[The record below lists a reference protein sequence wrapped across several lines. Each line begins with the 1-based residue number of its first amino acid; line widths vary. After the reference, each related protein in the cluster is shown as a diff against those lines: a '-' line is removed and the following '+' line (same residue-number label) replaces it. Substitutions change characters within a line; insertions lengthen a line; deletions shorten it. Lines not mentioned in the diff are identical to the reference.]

1 MRLRKINLSGFK
13 SFVDPTTIGLPGNL
27 IGVVGPNG
35 CGKSNVIDAVR
46 WVMGEVSAK
55 HLRGDSMA
63 DVIFNGSTSR
73 KPVGQASVE
82 LVFDNS
88 EGRAGGQYAQY
99 AEISVK
105 RQVSRE
111 GQSTYFLNS
120 SRCRRR
126 DIMDIFLG
134 TGLGPRS
141 YAIIEQGMISRLI
154 EARPEELRDFLEE
167 AAGISKYKERRRET
181 ENRIRH
187 TRENL
192 DRLNDIRDEL
202 ARQLTHLKRQA
213 TMAEKYKLYKADE
226 RRAKVELLG
235 LRWRQ
240 LDGEVVREEHLI
252 EAQKTVFEAAVA
264 EQRRTESELENQRE
278 HQTQVNEAFNEAY
291 RQVMDAGSEIAQVEA
306 NIKHLKRR
314 GEQATELL
322 GKERSASVDAER
334 HLQSDE
340 RRLTEL
346 AAAMGYEQPRAQELE
361 IRATQAREVL
371 DGAEQAM
378 NAWNATWDNF
388 NQRAQQPAQAAQ
400 GERARIQHLD
410 ERLSRIGQRDSKL
423 AQELEGLSPQDL
435 QETVVGA
442 KASLAGCELEQERIR
457 QSIEER
463 REALSW
469 ARDEEADHG
478 KKLHAVRERLQ
489 QARGRLASLTA
500 LQQDALGKN
509 EGRLQSWLRTQG
521 LEDLPRLAEVIKVD
535 DGWEGAVEFVLGG
548 FLEALCADGGIDGA
562 AVLERLDSGRLCLL
576 DEAHRG
582 SIRPRDGWSPLSDKI
597 VADRSIG
604 DLVGHVYTAPDMA
617 TARAMRAQLLPG
629 ESVITPNGHWYG
641 PSWLSRQC
649 SAPGEEGILARE
661 RVIDDLQAE
670 TGEMNADR
678 EALEQGLEHA
688 RTLRRNEEEA
698 LAGLQ
703 DSAAGA
709 NRQYAILRAEL
720 GGRESELEQTRS
732 RIDRLIR
739 EREELGTERVQVG
752 EALSKARM
760 RLERLTD
767 EMADLEMERVELSQ
781 SRDGIRA
788 RLSESRSAFQ
798 SARDE
803 AHRVGTALQTMLAES
818 NTLRQAQARYRDQV
832 TRLQQRCEELDAEVI
847 AVAAPLQAAQSDLG
861 VRLGRHREAEAAMK
875 TARATVEAVD
885 DALRRLEDARLSAER
900 KVERERE
907 VMEDKRIHGQEVR
920 TRRQTV
926 EEQLDETGAEVAA
939 VLESLPEDA
948 EAKIWEQRLE
958 DLARRIVRLGP
969 INLAAI
975 EEHAEQSERKQY
987 LDAQHGDLEEALAT
1001 LESAIQ
1007 KIDRETRA
1015 RFKETYEKVNIGLER
1030 LFPRLFGGGRA
1041 YLELTGDDLLHAG
1054 VAVMARPPGK
1064 RNSTIHLLSG
1074 GEKALTAVA
1083 LVFSIF
1089 ELNPAPFCLLDEVDA
1104 PLDDA
1109 NVGRFC
1115 SLMQEISEQ
1124 VQLIV
1129 ITHNKATMEITK
1141 QLIGVTMHEPGVSR
1155 LVTVDIEQAVEL
1167 ASA

>member
-1 MRLRKINLSGFK
+1 MRLRKINLAGFK
-13 SFVDPTTIGLPGNL
+13 SFVDPTTIGLPGDL

-63 DVIFNGSTSR
+63 DVVFNGSTSR

-105 RQVSRE
+105 RLVSRE

-167 AAGISKYKERRRET
+167 AAGISRYKERRRET

-192 DRLNDIRDEL
+192 DRLNDIREEL
-202 ARQLTHLKRQA
+202 SRQLTHLKRQA
-213 TMAEKYKLYKADE
+213 TMAEKYKVFKAQE
-226 RRAKVELLG
+226 QRTRIELLG
-235 LRWRQ
+235 LRWRR
-240 LDGEVVREEHLI
+240 LDGDVLREEQLI
-252 EAQKTVFEAAVA
+252 GAQQNILEAAVA
-264 EQRRTESELENQRE
+264 AQRGTEAELEAHRE
-278 HQTQVNEAFNEAY
+278 RQADANEAFNEAY
-291 RQVMDAGSEIAQVEA
+291 RCVMDAGSEIAQVEA

-314 GEQATELL
+314 GEQASEMLT
-322 GKERSASVDAER
+322 KERAALNDAER

-340 RRLTEL
+340 KRLTEL
-346 AAAMGYEQPRAQELE
+346 AASMGYEQPRVQELE
-361 IRATQAREVL
+361 VRATQAREVL
-371 DGAEQAM
+371 ESAEQAM
-378 NAWNATWDNF
+378 NAWNGTWESF
-388 NQRAQQPAQAAQ
+388 NRRAQQPAQAAQ

-410 ERLSRIGQRDSKL
+410 ERLARIAQRDERL
-423 AQELEGLSPQDL
+423 AGEFDGLSPRELEG
-435 QETVVGA
+435 TVAGA
-442 KASLAGCELEQERIR
+442 RAKLVDSEAEQERIR
-457 QSIEER
+457 ECIDER

-469 ARDEEADHG
+469 ARDEEAEHDQ
-478 KKLHAVRERLQ
+478 KLHAVREQLQ
-489 QARGRLASLTA
+489 QSRGRLASLTA

-509 EGRLQSWLRTQG
+509 EGRLKAWLEAEG
-521 LEDLPRLAEVIKVD
+521 LETLPRLAEVIKVEA
-535 DGWEGAVEFVLGG
+535 GWESTVEFVLGA
-548 FLEALCADGGIDGA
+548 FLEALCTGDSSDGPGLMLR
-562 AVLERLDSGRLCLL
+562 LESGRLCLL
-576 DEAHRG
+576 NRARQG
-582 SIRPRDGWSPLSDKI
+582 MARAKQGRPLLI
-597 VADRSIG
+597 DRITTDWPIG
-604 DLVGHVYTAPDMA
+604 ELVGNVYTAGDA
-617 TARAMRAQLLPG
+617 NAALAMRADLAAG
-629 ESVITPNGHWYG
+629 ESVVTADGHWFG
-641 PSWLSRQC
+641 PNWLSRQR
-649 SAPGEEGILARE
+649 SEPGEEGILARE
-661 RVIDDLQAE
+661 RLIDGLQTQILE
-670 TGEMNADR
+670 SNADR
-678 EALEQGLEHA
+678 EALEGGLEHA
-688 RTLRRNEEEA
+688 RTRRRHEEEA

-709 NRQYAILRAEL
+709 SRRYAALRAEL
-720 GGRESELEQTRS
+720 GGRESELKQTQG
-732 RIDRLIR
+732 RIERLIR
-739 EREELGTERVQVG
+739 EREELGTERTQVG
-752 EALSKARM
+752 DALSKARL
-760 RLERLTD
+760 RLEQLTD
-767 EMADLEMERVELSQ
+767 EMAALETERNQLSQ
-781 SRDGIRA
+781 SRDGIRV
-788 RLSESRSAFQ
+788 RLAESREVFQ
-798 SARDE
+798 DVREE
-803 AHRVGTALQTMLAES
+803 AHHASTTLQTILAES

-832 TRLQQRCEELDAEVI
+832 SRLRQRCAELDAEVA
-847 AVAAPLQAAQSDLG
+847 AVAAPLQAEQSDLG
-861 VRLGRHREAEAAMK
+861 AKLERHRGAEVAMK
-875 TARATVEAVD
+875 TARAAVETVD
-885 DALRRLEDARLSAER
+885 GILRKLEESRLAAER
-900 KVERERE
+900 LVEKEREA
-907 VMEDKRIHGQEVR
+907 MENKRIHGQEAR

-926 EEQLDETGAEVAA
+926 EEQLEETGAEIKT
-939 VLESLPEDA
+939 VLDSLTDDA
-948 EAKIWEQRLE
+948 EVEVWAQQLE

-975 EEHAEQSERKQY
+975 DEHAEQSERKQY
-987 LDAQHGDLEEALAT
+987 LDTQHNDLEEALTT

-1015 RFKETYEKVNIGLER
+1015 RFKETYEKVNMGLEK

-1115 SLMQEISEQ
+1115 SLMQEISER

-1141 QLIGVTMHEPGVSR
+1141 QLIGVTMQEPGVSR
-1155 LVTVDIEQAVEL
+1155 LVTVDVDEAVEL